1 MIFVGIAI
9 TLVVLFFA
17 SVLRLFLSRFS
28 NRTFDHVIPFLR
40 QDDAT
45 TLAEL
50 LNSTL
55 EKQLSEILTR
65 RQFRNE
71 QLSRMRLAQERI
83 ECRAHNVIVW
93 QEWADTEL
101 SKARVTGNE
110 EIQSVADKLVVA
122 CAEYR
127 IGTSAVKTQLR
138 MWQMKLV
145 LLPSGRVP
153 RISRLRRADDFDL
166 LLSYEDI
173 KQSALNLA
181 ELCGGDYYERLI
193 EAL

>member
-1 MIFVGIAI
+1 MIVGVLG
-9 TLVVLFFA
+9 TLVALFLL
-17 SVLRLFLSRFS
+17 SVLRLFLSRFV
-28 NRTFDHVIPFLR
+28 NRTFDQVIPFLR
-40 QDDAT
+40 QDDAA

-55 EKQLSEILTR
+55 EKQLRDILTH

-71 QLSRMRLAQERI
+71 QLNRIRLAQERI
-83 ECRAHNVIVW
+83 GCRVHNVTVW

-101 SKARVTGNE
+101 SKARISGYE
-110 EIQSVADKLVVA
+110 EIRILADKLVVA

-127 IGTSAVKTQLR
+127 IGATAVRTQLR

-145 LLPSGRVP
+145 LLPSGKIP

-173 KQSALNLA
+173 KQFALNLA
-181 ELCGGDYYERLI
+181 ELCGDDCYERLS

>member
-1 MIFVGIAI
+1 MIVGVVA
-9 TLVVLFFA
+9 TLLALFLL
-17 SVLRLFLSRFS
+17 SVLRLFLSRFVH
-28 NRTFDHVIPFLR
+28 RTFDQVIPFLR
-40 QDDAT
+40 QDDAA

-50 LNSTL
+50 LNATL
-55 EKQLSEILTR
+55 EKQLREILTH

-71 QLSRMRLAQERI
+71 QLNRMRLAQERI
-83 ECRAHNVIVW
+83 ACRAHNVTVW

-110 EIQSVADKLVVA
+110 EIRRVADRLVVA

-127 IGTSAVKTQLR
+127 IGASAVRTQLR
-138 MWQMKLV
+138 IWQIKLV
-145 LLPSGRVP
+145 LLPSGKVP
-153 RISRLRRADDFDL
+153 RISRLRRTDDFDL

-173 KQSALNLA
+173 KQFALNLA
-181 ELCGGDYYERLI
+181 ELCGDDCYERLS